1 MLGAA
6 DGRLVV
12 LDHEHRV
19 PVGAEAVEGVEEEG
33 VVARVEPDGGLVE
46 HVAHPAQVRAELRRE
61 PDPLGF
67 PAAQGR
73 GGPVEGEIAEAD
85 LEQEIEPRAELGEE
99 VAGHLLVPPV
109 EIEVLH
115 PAARLRDRE
124 PADLPERPLPEAHRP
139 RLGPQPVAAAVA
151 AYRRRSG
158 RDAFRNLLALVLGH
172 RAGLARGAVPSAG
185 AAPPAGAAPG
195 RGPVRRRWRRR
206 KTGSPAAWAPA
217 VARIEGEESRVELV
231 EAPPAPRAGAR
242 RRIAAFE
249 ALRECALRVFAGPLG
264 HDHRRPAEL
273 QGGVEGGAK
282 GPLAGGIDGEDRDR
296 EVDVVLAVAVEARPL
311 AGRQVLAVHPQ
322 VRVALARRPAGE
334 VRVVPLAAD
343 DEGCKQLH
351 RAAPELPHHARQHRV
366 AGLRLDGPLAVGTV
380 LDPELREQQA
390 QEVVDLGGGRD
401 GALGPSAARA
411 LLDGDGRRD
420 PEDRVHV
427 GAGGRLHELPRVG
440 VERLEVAALSF
451 REHDVEREGALSA
464 PADPGDRG
472 EPVARQPDVDVLE
485 VVVAGAADLDRLGG
499 GVGGGRRFA
508 NLRAAAVAGTNAGA
522 GSSADPRMVARG
534 IAARIRSRFALATL
548 RGALLRVLPALPLR
562 KVGAELASGV
572 APRVGGDRRGR
583 PLADD
588 LATAVAA
595 LGSEVDDP
603 VRGPDHV
610 EVMLDDHHRVSGRD
624 ELPERGEEGRHVV
637 EVQPGGGLVEEE
649 QGTAAPAFPRPD
661 AAGRADPAERPRK
674 VPRELEALRLA
685 AAQGRH
691 RLAEGDVAEPHRG
704 EGRELLPDVGR
715 IGEAGDGLID
725 GEVEHVGDGKTV
737 RGDLHFQDVRP
748 EAPPVAVRTAQVHV
762 AQELHLEVL
771 EAVPRAGGASS
782 VRVVEAE
789 PSGGIAA
796 FPGERLGREELADR
810 VEGADVARRDRAAG
824 LADRGLVHQHHV
836 RDRLHPFDPVV
847 ESRGLPRAAETL
859 EEPAVAHLLDQG
871 RLPRAAHP
879 GDADELAERDPDVD
893 PLEVVLRRAADQEVG
908 AVGVGRAGFVPD
920 PAGGGGGAGGRGGS
934 PRTR

>member
-1 MLGAA
+1 M
-6 DGRLVV
+6 
-12 LDHEHRV
+12 
-19 PVGAEAVEGVEEEG
+19 
-33 VVARVEPDGGLVE
+33 
-46 HVAHPAQVRAELRRE
+46 
-61 PDPLGF
+61 
-67 PAAQGR
+67 
-73 GGPVEGEIAEAD
+73 EGEIAEAD
-85 LEQEIEPRAELGEE
+85 LEQEVEPRAELGEE

-109 EIEVLH
+109 ESEVLH

-124 PADLPERPLPEAHRP
+124 PADLLNRPLPEAHRP
-139 RLGPQPVAAAVA
+139 RLGPQPLAAAVA
-151 AYRRRSG
+151 ARSRRPG

-172 RAGLARGAVPSAG
+172 RAGLARGAVPGAG
-185 AAPPAGAAPG
+185 AAPPAGAASG
-195 RGPVRRRWRRR
+195 RGAGRRGGRRREP
-206 KTGSPAAWAPA
+206 GSPAARTPA
-217 VARIEGEESRVELV
+217 VARIEGEEPRVELV
-231 EAPPAPRAGAR
+231 EAPPAPRACAR

-249 ALRECALRVFAGPLG
+249 ALGVFAVRTLAGPLG

-282 GPLAGGIDGEDRDR
+282 GPLVGGIDGEDRDR
-296 EVDVVLAVAVEARPL
+296 KVDVVLAVAVEARPL

-334 VRVVPLAAD
+334 VRVVPLAGD
-343 DEGCKQLH
+343 DEGGEQLH
-351 RAAPELPHHARQHRV
+351 RSAAELAHYARQHRV

-380 LDPELREQQA
+380 LDPELREQQP
-390 QEVVDLGGGRD
+390 QEMVDLGRGRD
-401 GALGPSAARA
+401 GALGPAAARP

-464 PADPGDRG
+464 PADSGDRG
-472 EPVARQPDVDVLE
+472 EPIARQPDVDVLE

-508 NLRAAAVAGTNAGA
+508 DLRAVAASAGTGAGA
-522 GSSADPRMVARG
+522 GSRTVARG
-534 IAARIRSRFALATL
+534 ISARIRGRFAPATL
-548 RGALLRVLPALPLR
+548 RGAILRALPVIPLR
-562 KVGAELASGV
+562 KVGTELASGV

-588 LATAVAA
+588 LAAAVAA

-637 EVQPGGGLVEEE
+637 EMQPGGGLVEEE
-649 QGTAAPAFPRPD
+649 QGTAASAFPRPD
-661 AAGRADPAERPRK
+661 ATGHANPAERPRE
-674 VPRELEALRLA
+674 VPRELESLRLA

-691 RLAEGDVAEPHRG
+691 RLAEGDIAEPHCG

-715 IGEAGDGLID
+715 VGEARDGLID

-737 RGDLHFQDVRP
+737 RGDLHFQDIRP
-748 EAPPVAVRTAQVHV
+748 KAPPVAVRTAQVHV

-782 VRVVEAE
+782 VGVVEAE

-824 LADRGLVHQHHV
+824 LANRGLVHEHHV
-836 RDRLHPFDPVV
+836 RERLHPVDPVV
-847 ESRGLPRAAETL
+847 ASRRLPRAAETL
-859 EEPAVAHLLDQG
+859 EEPAMADVLEQG

-879 GDADELAERDPDVD
+879 GHAHETPEGDPDVD
-893 PLEVVLRRAADQEVG
+893 PLQVVLRRAAHEEVAGVVVCRPGHRRPPRSDLTPAARRSLRRRCFVIGSG
-908 AVGVGRAGFVPD
+908 ALHGSCGRLGRVAAGP
-920 PAGGGGGAGGRGGS
+920 GIGAS
-934 PRTR
+934 E